1 MGLQIRKLYIIALK
15 MKILF
20 VHNSYSDKTPSGE
33 EHASREL
40 ASLLEE
46 HGHEVKWFKRS
57 SDEIRSGLG
66 PLKSFF
72 TGIYN
77 PSSAKKL
84 SRVLDEY
91 KPDIVQVQNLY
102 PLLSSSIF
110 KPIKKRDIPV
120 VMRCP
125 NYRLF
130 CPAGL
135 CLNTRGEVCEKCFG
149 GKEWHCITNNCE
161 QSILKSTGYALRNAY
176 SRVSH
181 NITNGVDKYIVQS
194 EFQKQKFIEQ
204 GIPEKKLVILP
215 GICPEIKV
223 ADEDVKGE
231 YVSFVGRVSKEK
243 GIYEF
248 IEAAKMNQTLPFKVA
263 GLLNKN
269 FTIPQDC
276 PQNVEFVG
284 FLKGDELNEF
294 YLKSKI
300 IVVPSKWYEGFPNVI
315 TRGMLL
321 KRPVITTNIGA
332 MPSIIDD
339 GVHGLLVEPGD
350 AKQLSVAIDELYSND
365 AKCRKFGEAGFK
377 KAKLLYSRDAI
388 FEILIRTYNQL
399 MPL

>member
-1 MGLQIRKLYIIALK
+1 

-40 ASLLEE
+40 AALLEE
-46 HGHEVKWFKRS
+46 HGHEVSWYKRS
-57 SDEIRSGLG
+57 SDEIRSGFG

-77 PSSAKKL
+77 PASAMVLAK
-84 SRVLDEY
+84 VLDEF
-91 KPDIVQVQNLY
+91 KPDVVQVQNLY

-110 KPIKKRDIPV
+110 KPIKKRGIPV

-135 CLNTRGEVCEKCFG
+135 CLNPKGEVCEKCFG
-149 GKEWHCITNNCE
+149 GKEWNCVKYNCE
-161 QSILKSTGYALRNAY
+161 LSIFKSTGYALRNWY
-176 SRVSH
+176 SRASH
-181 NITNGVDKYIVQS
+181 NISNSVDVFIVQS
-194 EFQKQKFIEQ
+194 EFQKQKFIMQ
-204 GIPEKKLVILP
+204 GITAEKLVILP
-215 GICPEIKV
+215 GICPEIK
-223 ADEDVKGE
+223 DKDLSQIGE
-231 YVSFVGRVSKEK
+231 YVTFVGRVSAEK

-248 IEAAKMNQTLPFKVA
+248 IEAAKQNPTIPFKVA
-263 GLLNKN
+263 GMLDKN
-269 FTIPQDC
+269 FVKPDDC
-276 PQNVEFVG
+276 PANVEFVG
-284 FLKGDELNEF
+284 FLKGDVLNDF
-294 YLKSKI
+294 YLKSRI

-332 MPSIIDD
+332 MPSIIDN

-350 AKQLSVAIDELYSND
+350 IDELSKCVTKLYND
-365 AKCRKFGEAGFK
+365 IKLCKNFGEAGYK
-377 KAKLLYSRDAI
+377 KATKLYSREAVYAT
-388 FEILIRTYNQL
+388 LIDTYQKLVNL
-399 MPL
+399 I

>member
-1 MGLQIRKLYIIALK
+1 
-15 MKILF
+15 MKALF
-20 VHNSYSDKTPSGE
+20 VHNSYSDITPSGE

-66 PLKSFF
+66 PIKSFF

-77 PSSAKKL
+77 PSSARKL
-84 SRVLDEY
+84 EKMLYDYR
-91 KPDIVQVQNLY
+91 PDIVQVQNLY

-110 KPIKKRDIPV
+110 KPIKKRGIPV

-135 CLNTRGEVCEKCFG
+135 CLNTKGEVCEKCFG
-149 GKEWHCITNNCE
+149 GNEWHCITGNCE
-161 QSILKSTGYALRNAY
+161 QSILKSIGYALRNAF
-176 SRVSH
+176 SRASH
-181 NITNGVDKYIVQS
+181 NITNGVDRYIVQS

-204 GIPEKKLVILP
+204 GIPAEKLVILP

-223 ADEDVKGE
+223 PDEDIKGE
-231 YVSFVGRVSKEK
+231 YVSFVGRVSPEK

-248 IEAAKMNQTLPFKVA
+248 IEAAKMSPTLPFKVA
-263 GLLNKN
+263 GMLDKN
-269 FTIPQDC
+269 FTIPQHC

-284 FLKGDELNEF
+284 FLKGDALNEF

-332 MPSIIDD
+332 MPSIIEND
-339 GVHGLLVEPGD
+339 VHGYLVEPGN
-350 AKQLSVAIDELYSND
+350 AKQLGESIARLYDDDN
-365 AKCRKFGEAGFK
+365 KCKAFGIAGYE
-377 KAKLLYSRDAI
+377 KARVLYSR
-388 FEILIRTYNQL
+388 ETVYNILIDTYTSLIKQV
-399 MPL
+399 

>member
-1 MGLQIRKLYIIALK
+1 MRV
-15 MKILF
+15 LF

-46 HGHEVKWFKRS
+46 HGHKVYWFKRS

-77 PSSAKKL
+77 PSSARKL
-84 SRVLDEY
+84 ATVLDKY

-110 KPIKKRDIPV
+110 KPIKKRGIPV

-135 CLNTRGEVCEKCFG
+135 CLNAKGIVCEKCFG
-149 GKEWHCITNNCE
+149 GKEWHCVTGNCE
-161 QSILKSTGYALRNAY
+161 KSIMKSTGYALRNAY
-176 SRVSH
+176 SRASH
-181 NITNGVDKYIVQS
+181 NIAKGVDRYIVQS
-194 EFQKQKFIEQ
+194 EFQKQKFIDQ
-204 GIPEKKLVILP
+204 GIPAEKLVYLP

-223 ADEDVKGE
+223 DNSDTLGE
-231 YVSFVGRVSKEK
+231 FVSFVGRVSPEK
-243 GIYEF
+243 GIYEY
-248 IEAAKMNQTLPFKVA
+248 IQAARMNPSLPFKVA
-263 GLLNKN
+263 GMLDKN
-269 FTIPQDC
+269 FTKPQDC
-276 PQNVEFVG
+276 PNNVEFVG
-284 FLKGDELNEF
+284 FLKGDALNDF
-294 YLKSKI
+294 YLNSKI

-332 MPSIIDD
+332 MPSIIDND
-339 GVHGLLVEPGD
+339 VQGILVAPGN
-350 AKQLSVAIDELYSND
+350 AQQLGETIGKLYANNELCQELGANGYKKAID
-365 AKCRKFGEAGFK
+365 
-377 KAKLLYSRDAI
+377 LYSREAVYK
-388 FEILIRTYNQL
+388 ELIKIYNELCGCQC
-399 MPL
+399 

>member
-1 MGLQIRKLYIIALK
+1 

-33 EHASREL
+33 EHASLEL

-46 HGHEVKWFKRS
+46 HRHEVRWFKRS
-57 SDEIRSGLG
+57 SDEIRSGIG

-77 PSSAKKL
+77 PSTARKLAK
-84 SRVLDEY
+84 VLDEFM
-91 KPDIVQVQNLY
+91 PDIVQVQNLY

-110 KPIKKRDIPV
+110 KPIKKRGIPV

-135 CLNTRGEVCEKCFG
+135 CLNSKGEVCEKCFG
-149 GKEWHCITNNCE
+149 GKEWHCITSNCE

-176 SRVSH
+176 SRASH
-181 NITNGVDKYIVQS
+181 NIINGVDRYIVQS

-204 GIPEKKLVILP
+204 GISSEKLVILP
-215 GICPEIKV
+215 GICPEIIV
-223 ADEDVKGE
+223 TNEDVKGE
-231 YVSFVGRVSKEK
+231 FVSFVGRVSAEK

-248 IEAAKMNQTLPFKVA
+248 IEAAKMNPGLPFKVA
-263 GLLNKN
+263 GMLDKN
-269 FTIPQDC
+269 FTIPEDC
-276 PQNVEFVG
+276 PKNVEFVG
-284 FLKGDELNEF
+284 FVKGDALNEF
-294 YLKSKI
+294 YLRSKI

-332 MPSIIDD
+332 MPSIIED
-339 GVHGLLVEPGD
+339 GVHGYLVEPGNVS
-350 AKQLSVAIDELYSND
+350 QLGESIARLYKDDN
-365 AKCRKFGEAGFK
+365 KCKAFGMSGYE
-377 KAKLLYSRDAI
+377 KARILYSREAVYNT
-388 FEILIRTYNQL
+388 LINTYTSL
-399 MPL
+399 V